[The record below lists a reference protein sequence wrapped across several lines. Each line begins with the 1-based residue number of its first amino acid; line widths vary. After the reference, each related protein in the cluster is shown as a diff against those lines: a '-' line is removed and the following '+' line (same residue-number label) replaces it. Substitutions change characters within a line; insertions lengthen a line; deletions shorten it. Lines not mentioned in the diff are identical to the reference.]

1 MNANGRKACWWSIA
15 VLSLLLSGGPRLVP
29 GAWAEGGEGW
39 YAAPPAAAQV
49 AAVTPAPVPEPSG
62 PGAPPPSASAASD
75 EAPAAAPREGVGPDQ
90 ISMEEAESAPQV
102 EPREAQEGLESP
114 GNASS
119 GLPEPPSASAASDEA
134 PAAAP
139 REGVGPDRE
148 SAEKTDIA
156 LQAEPKEAQEYD
168 PWEPFNEKMFA
179 FDLELDHHVL
189 KPVATAW
196 NKVVPHEVQRGLG
209 RMFDN
214 VFAPRRFVNCLLQGK
229 VEGAGR
235 ELVRFVLNSTVGL
248 AGFLDPGGE
257 AGIKPCNKDAG
268 QTLAVWGMGP
278 GPYLVL
284 PFLPPMTVRDGIGLG
299 LDSLLNPINYVA
311 PFASV
316 GVRVTDAVN
325 SRSQNLEVFQDVEE
339 GTLDMYSAVRN
350 AYLQHREQAI
360 RE

>member
-1 MNANGRKACWWSIA
+1 MNANGRKFWWWSIA
-15 VLSLLLSGGPRLVP
+15 VLSLLVSGGPRLVP
-29 GAWAEGGEGW
+29 GACAEEGDGW
-39 YAAPPAAAQV
+39 FAGPPAAAQV
-49 AAVTPAPVPEPSG
+49 AAVSPAPIPEPSVEG
-62 PGAPPPSASAASD
+62 FRPPGASAGSD
-75 EAPAAAPREGVGPDQ
+75 EAPAAAPRE
-90 ISMEEAESAPQV
+90 A
-102 EPREAQEGLESP
+102 
-114 GNASS
+114 
-119 GLPEPPSASAASDEA
+119 
-134 PAAAP
+134 
-139 REGVGPDRE
+139 VGPDRE
-148 SAEKTDIA
+148 PAEETDMA
-156 LQAEPKEAQEYD
+156 LQVEPKEVQEYD
-168 PWEPFNEKMFA
+168 PWEPFNERMFT
-179 FDLELDHHVL
+179 FNLELDRHVL
-189 KPVATAW
+189 KPVATGW
-196 NKVVPHEVQRGLG
+196 NKVVPNEVQRGLG

-257 AGIKPCNKDAG
+257 AGIKACNEDAG

-278 GPYLVL
+278 GPYLVM

-299 LDSLLNPINYVA
+299 LDTLLNPINYVA

-325 SRSQNLEVFQDVEE
+325 SRSQNLEVFEDVEE

>member
-1 MNANGRKACWWSIA
+1 MNANGWKACWWAIA
-15 VLSLLLSGGPRLVP
+15 VLSLLLGGGPRLVP
-29 GAWAEGGEGW
+29 RAWAEGGEGW
-39 YAAPPAAAQV
+39 YVAPPVAAQV
-49 AAVTPAPVPEPSG
+49 AAVTPAPVLEPSG
-62 PGAPPPSASAASD
+62 PGAPPPSASAGSD
-75 EAPAAAPREGVGPDQ
+75 EAPAVAPREAVGPDQ
-90 ISMEEAESAPQV
+90 
-102 EPREAQEGLESP
+102 
-114 GNASS
+114 
-119 GLPEPPSASAASDEA
+119 
-134 PAAAP
+134 
-139 REGVGPDRE
+139 E
-148 SAEKTDIA
+148 SAEETDIA

-189 KPVATAW
+189 KPVATGW

-235 ELVRFVLNSTVGL
+235 EVARFILNSTVGL

-257 AGIKPCNKDAG
+257 AGIKPCNEDAG